1 MIDVKEFENKIE
13 EIKSLVNE
21 DISEK
26 LDELDELIN
35 IEFNG
40 IKNISNFIFRLKIEN
55 LYTSEIE
62 KFIDEYMRYF
72 ND

>member
-40 IKNISNFIFRLKIEN
+40 IKNISNFISRLKIEN